1 MLYNFKYNKGVVMTI
16 KNKINDINEILQSYV
31 GELVLS
37 DIDTQKIVENLTEL
51 ETIIKDAISKQS
63 NNSKLILG

>member
-1 MLYNFKYNKGVVMTI
+1 MTI
-16 KNKINDINEILQSYV
+16 KNKINDINKILQSYV

-51 ETIIKDAISKQS
+51 ETIIKDAINKQS

>member
-1 MLYNFKYNKGVVMTI
+1 MTI

-51 ETIIKDAISKQS
+51 ETIIKDAINKQS

>member
-1 MLYNFKYNKGVVMTI
+1 MTI
-16 KNKINDINEILQSYV
+16 KNKINDINKILQSYV

-37 DIDTQKIVENLTEL
+37 DIDTQKIVENLAEL
-51 ETIIKDAISKQS
+51 ETIIKDAINKQS

>member
-1 MLYNFKYNKGVVMTI
+1 MTI
-16 KNKINDINEILQSYV
+16 KNKINDIDKILQSYV

-51 ETIIKDAISKQS
+51 ETIIKDAINKQS

>member
-16 KNKINDINEILQSYV
+16 KNKINDINKILQSYV

-51 ETIIKDAISKQS
+51 ETIIKDAINKQS

>member
-1 MLYNFKYNKGVVMTI
+1 MTI
-16 KNKINDINEILQSYV
+16 KNKINDINKILQSYV

-51 ETIIKDAISKQS
+51 ETIIKDAINKQS
-63 NNSKLILG
+63 NDSKLILG

>member
-1 MLYNFKYNKGVVMTI
+1 MTI
-16 KNKINDINEILQSYV
+16 KNKINDINKILQSYV

>member
-1 MLYNFKYNKGVVMTI
+1 MTI
-16 KNKINDINEILQSYV
+16 KNKINDINKILQSYV

-51 ETIIKDAISKQS
+51 ETIIKDAINRQS

>member
-1 MLYNFKYNKGVVMTI
+1 MTI